1 MKRTGP
7 MKTLRDRETQTKEE
21 TTSYVTLF
29 CALMM
34 VEHSTATLE
43 QAIRIVPLTGKAKR
57 LAEELANENPRR
69 NGRDRVDAM
78 FQDLVQRYIC
88 DSHLPKLS
96 KRKSV

>member
-1 MKRTGP
+1 
-7 MKTLRDRETQTKEE
+7 MKTLRDREAQAKEE

-43 QAIRIVPLTGKAKR
+43 QAFRIVPLTGKAKR
-57 LAEELANENPRR
+57 LAEALANGNPGR
-69 NGRDRVDAM
+69 NGRDGDRVDTM

-88 DSHLPKLS
+88 DSYLPKLS